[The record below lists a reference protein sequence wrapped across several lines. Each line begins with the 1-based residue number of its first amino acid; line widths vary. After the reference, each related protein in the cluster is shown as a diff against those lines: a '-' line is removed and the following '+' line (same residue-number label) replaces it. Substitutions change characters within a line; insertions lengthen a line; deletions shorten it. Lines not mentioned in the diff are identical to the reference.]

1 MDMDKTLVP
10 MARGAVFVPCMSDP
24 LFEPPYAL
32 MKGGTIIA
40 TAPVGQRIVARP
52 GMYTVEFGSG
62 ARQDRVTRPVEIRDG
77 KTTLVVPDWSGL
89 QVQVVDENSVPFRGL
104 YELIAL
110 PSMENLGVGHGAQ
123 VEQGENVRTW
133 IMEPGLYMLLKVG
146 ESYQARRNFFT
157 VRLRP
162 GVLEQVV
169 VVMDEQTG
177 DLLGAGEMSVY
188 SQGATPGRL
197 GLTLVGLVG
206 AGASLTSQSNVTGIA
221 DATELTPQI
230 FLDIL
235 MQYNRRRHYTY
246 GRLASE
252 GAFTQR
258 DWGRFQKTVD
268 FLRLDLL
275 YAYRL
280 RPWMGPY
287 IRAGLETTLFPGHMY
302 FSSPTDVRTPDGKIH
317 ADLDQF
323 RVSPMLMPLTTK
335 SGLGL
340 RFNTLPSPWGS
351 LWALT
356 GVGGRYTF
364 AESVFVD
371 RDDKE
376 TPGVEV
382 GELGSFWSYGMEGS
396 LVGQLILSRWVVA
409 NSEVEVFAPFDSLD
423 RPTLRWDNNLSF
435 RITSFISTNYIYR
448 MKYEP
453 TINDGLQHD
462 HQVQLRFSY
471 RFF

>member
-32 MKGGTIIA
+32 LKDGKIIA
-40 TAPVGQRIVARP
+40 TAPVGQRIIARP
-52 GMYTVEFGSG
+52 GLYTVEFGSG
-62 ARQDRVTRPVEIRDG
+62 ARHHRVSRPVQVRDG

-104 YELIAL
+104 YEVISL

-146 ESYQARRNFFT
+146 ESYQARKNFFT

-162 GVLEQVV
+162 GNLEQIV
-169 VVMDEQTG
+169 VVMDEKTG

-188 SQGATPGRL
+188 AQGAAPGRL
-197 GLTLVGLVG
+197 GLTLVGVVG
-206 AGASLTSQSNVTGIA
+206 AGASLTSQTNVTGIA
-221 DATELTPQI
+221 DSTELTPQV
-230 FLDIL
+230 FLDVL
-235 MQYNRRRHYTY
+235 MQYNLRKHYTY

-252 GAFTQR
+252 EAFVQR

-280 RPWMGPY
+280 RSWMGPY
-287 IRAGLETTLFPGHMY
+287 VRAGVETTLFPGHIY
-302 FSSPTDVRTPDGKIH
+302 FSSPTDVATPDGWIH
-317 ADLDQF
+317 SGQKQF
-323 RVSPMLMPLTTK
+323 RISPMLMPLTTK

-351 LWALT
+351 LWALA
-356 GVGGRYTF
+356 GAGGRYTF
-364 AESVFVD
+364 ADSVYVVRD
-371 RDDKE
+371 RKE
-376 TPGVEV
+376 TTHLDVAD
-382 GELGSFWSYGMEGS
+382 LGSFWSYGVES
-396 LVGQLILSRWVVA
+396 SVVGQLILSRWVVA

-423 RPTLRWDNNLSF
+423 RPTLRWDNNISF

-448 MKYEP
+448 MKFEP
-453 TINDGLQHD
+453 AINDGLQHD